1 MLVAMLL
8 MALSILGLCLRTIRD
23 SVRVER
29 NLRDLRSML
38 IGLVALVCALH
49 IHGVSEN
56 VPLVLYFGVLGI
68 SVGVARNIRKELNNC
83 TCSQLDSHSV
93 GV

>member
-1 MLVAMLL
+1 
-8 MALSILGLCLRTIRD
+8 
-23 SVRVER
+23 
-29 NLRDLRSML
+29 ML

-56 VPLVLYFGVLGI
+56 VPLVLYFGVLGV